1 MTDIRAASFWP
12 TCEARGQ
19 PGVDPE
25 TFPTE
30 DAKYDQ
36 EIFETFATY
45 PHVASEPPLKCYV
58 TASCPPK

>member
-1 MTDIRAASFWP
+1 M
-12 TCEARGQ
+12 

-25 TFPTE
+25 TFATE

-36 EIFETFATY
+36 EIGETFANS

-58 TASCPPK
+58 MAGCRHR